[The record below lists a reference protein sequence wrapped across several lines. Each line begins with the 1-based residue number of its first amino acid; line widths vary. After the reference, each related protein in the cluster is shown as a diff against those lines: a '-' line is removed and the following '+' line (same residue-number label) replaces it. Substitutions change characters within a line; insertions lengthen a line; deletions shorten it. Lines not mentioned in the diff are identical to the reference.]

1 MAGEDLEYYERRAEQ
16 EIALAQRADHAG
28 AVRAH
33 YELASAYLDLVHGD
47 SPQAGPNPLQA

>member
-1 MAGEDLEYYERRAEQ
+1 MAAEDLEYYERRAEQ
-16 EIALAQRADHAG
+16 EIELAQQADHAL

-47 SPQAGPNPLQA
+47 SPRPERNALQS